1 MSRFKFKEWLFSNFF
16 PSYYKENDTYK
27 DENGKGILERF
38 IEVCSE
44 YFDDNITPNIDN
56 LLDQIDPDTAQ
67 SLFLN
72 YIWEYFGYLPFAW
85 GVLIGN
91 NDEDWD
97 FSKDQVSRWMNTL
110 TAFPKADARKML
122 KYAISLYKIRGTEAF
137 YQILGR
143 FYGVQ
148 FTLTP
153 VNCNECSPNPNDNT
167 ALWKATYHD
176 NKGDWY
182 TGFKSADGVTDIVA
196 AHRGPVDAFDWHDP
210 IESQSKAKRRSAP
223 EPKAAQVIEP
233 SYDGFI
239 LGTYGNRSSFPE
251 NGDVKAA
258 WSTNN
263 CWNCACY
270 KITVGIPEGMWDLIE
285 SSENPEQRKSDIT
298 KAFTTLMNKY
308 LPIYARICNENV
320 TIEPE
325 RPIIEVTG
333 PPRISP
339 QAIESR
345 GVVILNGTDT
355 SMVAS
360 GIRIDPAET
369 IIQPQESVTLTAK
382 ITPPS
387 GVYHTINWEV
397 LDTEVLELVS
407 QEDGACV
414 VKAIAE
420 SGSADVKV
428 TITSDKGEF
437 SATAHIVVEREGLV
451 KATYHDE
458 EDGKDKYTNNS
469 DPNDEYDRTAAY
481 RRTE

>member
-97 FSKDQVSRWMNTL
+97 FSKDQISRWMNTL

-148 FTLTP
+148 FTITP
-153 VNCNECSPNPNDNT
+153 VSCNECSPNPNDN
-167 ALWKATYHD
+167 KDSEEATHS
-176 NKGDWY
+176 NN
-182 TGFKSADGVTDIVA
+182 
-196 AHRGPVDAFDWHDP
+196 
-210 IESQSKAKRRSAP
+210 KRRSTVP
-223 EPKAAQVIEP
+223 EPKDAQVIEP
-233 SYDGFI
+233 SYDGLI

-285 SSENPEQRKSDIT
+285 SSDNPEQRKADIT

-308 LPIYARICNENV
+308 LPIYARICNESV

-339 QAIESR
+339 QAIESK
-345 GVVILNGTDT
+345 GVVTINGTDT

-369 IIQPQESVTLTAK
+369 LIQSQESVTLIAK
-382 ITPPS
+382 VTPPS
-387 GVYHTINWEV
+387 GLYHTINWEV

-407 QEDGACV
+407 QEDGTCV

>member
-67 SLFLN
+67 GLFLN

-148 FTLTP
+148 FTITP
-153 VNCNECSPNPNDNT
+153 VSCNECSPNPNDN
-167 ALWKATYHD
+167 KGSEEATPS
-176 NKGDWY
+176 NN
-182 TGFKSADGVTDIVA
+182 
-196 AHRGPVDAFDWHDP
+196 
-210 IESQSKAKRRSAP
+210 KRRSTVP
-223 EPKAAQVIEP
+223 EPKDAQVIEP

-285 SSENPEQRKSDIT
+285 SSDNPEQRKADIT

-308 LPIYARICNENV
+308 LPIYARICNETV

-339 QAIESR
+339 QAIESK
-345 GVVILNGTDT
+345 GIVTLNGTDT

-369 IIQPQESVTLTAK
+369 LIQPQESVTLIAK
-382 ITPPS
+382 VTPPS
-387 GVYHTINWEV
+387 GLYHTINWEV

-407 QEDGACV
+407 QEDGTCV

-437 SATAHIVVEREGLV
+437 SATAHIVVERGGLV